1 MKQGSGGLFW
11 LACSLLLATLAASRM
26 RHAQGPDATARPLEE
41 FPVELAGWRGSDDA
55 PLAENVAR
63 SLGASSY
70 LSRVYQR
77 DGRAIHL
84 FIAYYANPR
93 AGETMHS
100 PKHCLPG
107 AGWEPVQFGAVPL
120 GLGDRTVSVNRYL
133 LYRAGQQT
141 LVLYWYQTAERVIA
155 SEYQSKAYLI
165 WDTLARRRPGSSV
178 VRLALEARPG
188 ALEEG
193 RAFASQVIPALARIY
208 RP

>member
-1 MKQGSGGLFW
+1 MRQGSGWLFW
-11 LACSLLLATLAASRM
+11 GACALLVASLAASRV
-26 RHAQGPDATARPLEE
+26 RDARGPDATARALEE
-41 FPVELAGWRGSDDA
+41 FPVQLAGWKGGDDA
-55 PLAENVAR
+55 PLAETVAR

-70 LSRVYQR
+70 LSRTYQR
-77 DGRAIHL
+77 NGRGIHL

-107 AGWEPVQFGAVPL
+107 AGWEPVQFGTVPVDL
-120 GLGDRTVSVNRYL
+120 GERTVSINRYL

-155 SEYQSKAYLI
+155 GEYQSKAYLI
-165 WDTLARRRPGSSV
+165 WDTLAGRPPGSSV

-193 RAFASQVIPALARIY
+193 RAFASQVIPALARMY